1 MLRNI
6 AKVGSSHTLL
16 HRPRGEF
23 VFTSA
28 VEIPERCSERRD
40 HPKDRT
46 GTLLELVRFPFH
58 IHGYSLRLEVLSESS
73 SLPSRP
79 PKPTVSEAIENAH
92 LDPDVEL
99 MLRVKN
105 DDSVAYRL
113 LLEKYQPRVIRL
125 MLSWVGSRE
134 HAEDLAQEVFLR
146 VYRSRKSYEP
156 TAKFTTWLFRIA
168 NNLGNNAVRDR
179 SRRKEFQIAKS
190 DAVSTTSV
198 LIENIATAPSG
209 AMPTRKLDASERA
222 MMVQQAVQALGER
235 QRIALTLSKFEGL
248 SYQEIADS
256 MDMSVKA
263 VKSLLSRARVNLR
276 LLLQPYIDQ
285 GLPPSNQPTIDLT
298 EDDES

>member
-1 MLRNI
+1 
-6 AKVGSSHTLL
+6 
-16 HRPRGEF
+16 
-23 VFTSA
+23 
-28 VEIPERCSERRD
+28 
-40 HPKDRT
+40 
-46 GTLLELVRFPFH
+46 
-58 IHGYSLRLEVLSESS
+58 
-73 SLPSRP
+73 
-79 PKPTVSEAIENAH
+79 
-92 LDPDVEL
+92 

-276 LLLQPYIDQ
+276 LLLQPILIKAFP
-285 GLPPSNQPTIDLT
+285 LPTNRPSI
-298 EDDES
+298 

>member
-1 MLRNI
+1 
-6 AKVGSSHTLL
+6 
-16 HRPRGEF
+16 
-23 VFTSA
+23 
-28 VEIPERCSERRD
+28 
-40 HPKDRT
+40 
-46 GTLLELVRFPFH
+46 
-58 IHGYSLRLEVLSESS
+58 
-73 SLPSRP
+73 
-79 PKPTVSEAIENAH
+79 
-92 LDPDVEL
+92 